1 MNQDA
6 VIDLKFKFIED
17 FNKFRKALYVGRK
30 LDYTNLIS
38 MLVVVNNPDF
48 FDINTYEYFITH
60 E

>member
-17 FNKFRKALYVGRK
+17 FNKFRRSLYLGRK
-30 LDYTNLIS
+30 PDYTNLIS
-38 MLVVVNNPDF
+38 MLVVINNPDF
-48 FDINTYEYFITH
+48 FDKNSYEYFMTH